1 MKGLM
6 VVLSVCLLCGGC
18 VSSSSTAV
26 MIVSTDKKYTPA
38 SSPPPQYNNPP
49 EYSLDSNIRICGN
62 DIATKIPSG
71 TSIAMVN
78 IETQEKRLSDYI
90 INELINVIVNKGTLR
105 VVTRQKIDRLQDEL
119 HFNMSGFVSDDTAQS
134 IGAMVGAEIIVI
146 GSITLIGT
154 VYRLTIQTLK
164 TATGEILGAYGY
176 DIIYD
181 DRIKGLLDTA
191 DTSKQPNEL
200 RGNEN
205 TTTNQRNT
213 IRLRD
218 LFN

>member
-1 MKGLM
+1 ML
-6 VVLSVCLLCGGC
+6 VLSICFFLFVGC
-18 VSSSSTAV
+18 VSFPSTAV
-26 MIVSTDKKYTPA
+26 IITSTDQTQ
-38 SSPPPQYNNPP
+38 SSQNQNSR

-62 DIATKIPSG
+62 DIGTRIPSG
-71 TSIAMVN
+71 TSIAMVS

-90 INELINVIVNKGTLR
+90 INELTNVIVNKGTLR

-134 IGAMVGAEIIVI
+134 IGNMVGAEIIVI
-146 GSITLIGT
+146 GSITLIGN
-154 VYRLTIQTLK
+154 VYRLNIQTLK

-181 DRIKGLLDTA
+181 DRIKGLVDTT
-191 DTSKQPNEL
+191 DTNNTSIEIRDNEII
-200 RGNEN
+200 N
-205 TTTNQRNT
+205 RNSRNV